1 MDTHMSD
8 GFSGSAGIAI
18 FKLYGAKAVFG
29 MIGAA
34 LLYVVLPPTNKDG
47 SYNRTE
53 FVLRLAAA
61 GVFSIVFGDMVADAI
76 NNTSWL
82 APWIQ
87 PYKHKSAI
95 DLMVGAP
102 GWWVSRAVAL
112 AMRKREGK
120 DIVEVVKEVKEI
132 I

>member
-1 MDTHMSD
+1 MSD

-120 DIVEVVKEVKEI
+120 DIVELGKEMKEI
-132 I
+132 L

>member
-1 MDTHMSD
+1 MDTNMND

-18 FKLYGAKAVFG
+18 FKFYGAKAVFG

-34 LLYVVLPPTNKDG
+34 LLYAVLPPTNKDG

-120 DIVEVVKEVKEI
+120 DIVELGKEMKEI
-132 I
+132 L

>member
-120 DIVEVVKEVKEI
+120 DIVELGKEMKDI
-132 I
+132 L